1 MLSVPSPWVK
11 ERIETRYLEMVRAAL
26 ADVGAAATELQH
38 RDPTRHRREP
48 PLTADPLDV
57 LGFTERRRR
66 PPRPAPRAAHGNG
79 AHTNGATDRRSA
91 APGAVRRHAEPKYT
105 FDAFV
110 IGSSNR
116 FAHAAALTVAE
127 RPGLAYN
134 PLFVYGDAGLGKT
147 HLLQA
152 IGHYVHENYRGYRVR
167 YVSSETF
174 LNEFVDS
181 IRTGV
186 GDSFKRR
193 YRGVDVLMVDD
204 IQFFERGKETLEEF
218 FHTFNALHESGRQIV
233 LSSDRR
239 PDDLPALEDR
249 LRTRFKAGLVT
260 DIQPP
265 DLETRL
271 AILRKKAE
279 SHPAQIP
286 DAVLEYI
293 ATHITDNIRE
303 LEGALTRVS
312 AYASLYNEPLS
323 VESAERVLRDL
334 LNDRQ
339 PRVIT
344 RRADPRRHVED
355 VRPVARRAAVEQPHP
370 AAGQRPPDRDVRV
383 PRADR
388 PQLPPDR
395 QGVRQERP
403 HDGHPRRPED
413 READGR
419 EAPDLRPGQRADP
432 TDQERHMTSVETSGE
447 FQWVNVGD
455 NASSRWTTR
464 QLSRGVRSGRLSIAR
479 RWGQPPGCS
488 AAADQHERRVIHNPQ
503 ALLPSPTE
511 SKDPESEQL

>member
-1 MLSVPSPWVK
+1 VDEPQLLWTACADVLREQVSEAVWLSSFANVTALSDDGARLVLSVPSHWVK
-11 ERIETRYLEMVRAAL
+11 ERIEGRYLEMVRAAL
-26 ADVGAAATELQH
+26 ADVGAARTELQIEI
-38 RDPTRHRREP
+38 RPDIAELGP
-48 PLTADPLDV
+48 AADDPLEMF
-57 LGFTERRRR
+57 GFPYGDRDHASRSTG
-66 PPRPAPRAAHGNG
+66 PQHNG
-79 AHTNGATDRRSA
+79 PHTNGAEFVDRPLRERTSDTLN
-91 APGAVRRHAEPKYT
+91 PKYT

-116 FAHAAALTVAE
+116 FAHAASLTVAE

-218 FHTFNALHESGRQIV
+218 FHTFNALHETGRQIV

-271 AILRKKAE
+271 AIVRKKSE
-279 SHPAQIP
+279 SHSAQISDP
-286 DAVLEYI
+286 VLEYI

-312 AYASLYNEPLS
+312 AYASLYNEPMS

-334 LNDRQ
+334 LDDRQ

-344 RRADPRRHVED
+344 PERILEATSKMF
-355 VRPVARRAAVEQPHP
+355 
-370 AAGQRPPDRDVRV
+370 GLSRDE
-383 PRADR
+383 
-388 PQLPPDR
+388 L
-395 QGVRQERP
+395 
-403 HDGHPRRPED
+403 
-413 READGR
+413 
-419 EAPDLRPGQRADP
+419 L
-432 TDQERHMTSVETSGE
+432 S
-447 FQWVNVGD
+447 
-455 NASSRWTTR
+455 SSRTRPLVNARQIAMYVCRELTDLSFPQIAKAFGKSDHTT
-464 QLSRGVRSGRLSIAR
+464 
-479 RWGQPPGCS
+479 
-488 AAADQHERRVIHNPQ
+488 VIHAVQKIEKQMGEKRQIYDQVNE
-503 ALLPSPTE
+503 LT
-511 SKDPESEQL
+511 QLIRNAT

>member
-1 MLSVPSPWVK
+1 VDEPQLLWTACADVLREQVSEAVWLSSFAEVTPLEADAGALVVSVPSHWVK
-11 ERIETRYLEMVRAAL
+11 ERIESRYLDLVRAAL
-26 ADVGAAATELQH
+26 ADVGATGTELEIQI
-38 RDPTRHRREP
+38 RPE
-48 PLTADPLDV
+48 TADGDATASDPLDV
-57 LGFTERRRR
+57 LGFERD
-66 PPRPAPRAAHGNG
+66 PSTG
-79 AHTNGATDRRSA
+79 AITREKGSEVHSNGATGNDRTPRERT
-91 APGAVRRHAEPKYT
+91 GDTLNPKYT

-181 IRTGV
+181 IRTGF

-279 SHPAQIP
+279 PNTTQIP

-344 RRADPRRHVED
+344 A
-355 VRPVARRAAVEQPHP
+355 
-370 AAGQRPPDRDVRV
+370 
-383 PRADR
+383 
-388 PQLPPDR
+388 
-395 QGVRQERP
+395 ERIL
-403 HDGHPRRPED
+403 D
-413 READGR
+413 A
-419 EAPDLRPGQRADP
+419 
-432 TDQERHMTSVETSGE
+432 TSTMFGLSQTELLS
-447 FQWVNVGD
+447 
-455 NASSRWTTR
+455 SSRTRPLVNARQIAMYVCRELTDLSFPQIAKAFGKSDHTT
-464 QLSRGVRSGRLSIAR
+464 
-479 RWGQPPGCS
+479 
-488 AAADQHERRVIHNPQ
+488 VIHAVQKIEKQMGEKRQIYDQVNELTQ
-503 ALLPSPTE
+503 VVKNAT
-511 SKDPESEQL
+511 